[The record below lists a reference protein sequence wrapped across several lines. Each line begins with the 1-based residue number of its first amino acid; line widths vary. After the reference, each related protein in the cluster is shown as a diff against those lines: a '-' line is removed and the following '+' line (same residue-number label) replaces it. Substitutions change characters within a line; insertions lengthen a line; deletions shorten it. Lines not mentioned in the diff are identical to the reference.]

1 MGDALMNDIWWT
13 ADLHFA
19 HANILKHMPAR
30 GRQFADIEHMEN
42 CFIADINHRVKPND
56 TLVIAGDFC
65 WKAARVG
72 SFRQKLNVRN
82 ILFAFG
88 NHDAHSATGAF
99 SQVGH
104 MLFPKFKGKHFHVQH
119 YPCVSWRKM
128 SHGGIHC
135 YGHSHGMFEEE
146 LDRLWPYRNSIDI
159 GIDNAYR
166 LHGVFRPFHIDE
178 VIERCSN
185 APERI
190 DHP

>member
-1 MGDALMNDIWWT
+1 MSDIWWT
-13 ADLHFA
+13 SDLHFA
-19 HANILKHMPAR
+19 HANILKHMPLR
-30 GRQFADIEHMEN
+30 GLTFGAIHAMEDY
-42 CFIADINHRVKPND
+42 FVDSINSVVKPKD

-72 SFRQKLNVRN
+72 SFRQRLNVRN

-88 NHDAHSATGAF
+88 NHDAASARGAF
-99 SQVGH
+99 SKAGY
-104 MLFPKFKGKHFHVQH
+104 MLFPKFKGKNFHVQH
-119 YPCVSWRKM
+119 YPCASWRKM
-128 SHGGIHC
+128 QHGGIHC

-146 LDRLWPYRNSIDI
+146 LDRLWPYRNSMDI
-159 GIDNAYR
+159 GIDNARR
-166 LHGVFRPFHIDE
+166 LLGEWRPFHIDE